1 MDSSSV
7 ASSALVMRGLLDAE
21 RFLRPD
27 ILRKKL
33 FLLLPELRSGERVAD
48 EEVEAGGDW
57 CC

>member
-7 ASSALVMRGLLDAE
+7 ASSVVVMWELLEAE

-33 FLLLPELRSGERVAD
+33 LLLLLEPRSGERVAD

>member
-7 ASSALVMRGLLDAE
+7 ASSVVVMWELLEAE

-33 FLLLPELRSGERVAD
+33 LLLLPELRSGDRVAD
-48 EEVEAGGDW
+48 EEEEAGGDW